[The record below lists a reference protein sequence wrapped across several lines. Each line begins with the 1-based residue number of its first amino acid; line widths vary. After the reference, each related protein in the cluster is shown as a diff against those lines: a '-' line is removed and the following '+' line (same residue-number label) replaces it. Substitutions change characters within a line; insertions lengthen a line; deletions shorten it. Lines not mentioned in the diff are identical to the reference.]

1 MSQVLTS
8 TVDEEIDAALDQ
20 TVLKMT
26 PALLQS
32 LIHELG
38 RRLHPYDEIALR
50 YGFSSVQ
57 ALYRTMATNTAFR
70 MAVKAE
76 RAVWDSED
84 NLERRIRVQ
93 HQLIL
98 HESAHENAK
107 PLFDPST
114 TPSQRVELMKAIAVI
129 GGVHG
134 MPGGGGRGM
143 EGAADGGTRWT
154 IQMVFPNAGK
164 VEEIKL
170 SAAPAAPEN
179 DVTIEGEKL

>member
-1 MSQVLTS
+1 MSEAVTEQEL
-8 TVDEEIDAALDQ
+8 DQAINQAIDQ

-26 PALLQS
+26 PALLHS
-32 LIHELG
+32 LIHELA
-38 RRLHPYDEIALR
+38 REFHPFSEIAAR
-50 YGFSSVQ
+50 YGFASV
-57 ALYRTMATNTAFR
+57 AAMHRTITDNKTLLAAI
-70 MAVKAE
+70 KAE
-76 RAVWDSED
+76 RAVWKSED

-143 EGAADGGTRWT
+143 EGAGEQGPRWSIT
-154 IQMVFPNAGK
+154 MVFPNAGK
-164 VEEIKL
+164 VEEISL
-170 SAAPAAPEN
+170 RSAP
-179 DVTIEGEKL
+179 TIDASPIEEIC

>member
-1 MSQVLTS
+1 MSQAVATDAANL
-8 TVDEEIDAALDQ
+8 DAQIDAALDR

-38 RRLHPYDEIALR
+38 RGLHPYAEIAVR
-50 YGFSSVQ
+50 YGFSGVD
-57 ALYRTMATNTAFR
+57 ALYQTLTANEAFR

-76 RAVWDSED
+76 HAVWHSED
-84 NLERRIRVQ
+84 NLERRLRVQ

-98 HESAHENAK
+98 HEAAHENAK

-114 TPSQRVELMKAIAVI
+114 TVNQRVDLIKAIATV

-134 MPGGGGRGM
+134 MPGQGGSRV
-143 EGAADGGTRWT
+143 DGGPDGPRWT

-164 VEEIKL
+164 VEEITL
-170 SAAPAAPEN
+170 RAAPTAQ
-179 DVTIEGEKL
+179 TIEGEGDVS